1 MRDRMER
8 LVLLPFAVGCISES
22 SVAIATQ
29 NHRRSKNVDSPPSR
43 TDQETADR
51 DKEEEG
57 SFSDESMKSSF
68 NLMAL
73 PKPNISTGI
82 QRLFKGFRSVSHLFV
97 YKEEDMQ
104 EEETEIEIGLPTD
117 VKHVTHIGWDGCAA
131 LNPTRGWDCLM
142 PPDHELL
149 HSADGHDQ
157 LFPSSADASLAQSEH
172 SRSIA

>member
-8 LVLLPFAVGCISES
+8 LVLLPFAVGCMSES

-29 NHRRSKNVDSPPSR
+29 NPRRSKNVDLPPLR
-43 TDQETADR
+43 TDQEMTDR

-57 SFSDESMKSSF
+57 NLSDESMKSSF

-82 QRLFKGFRSVSHLFV
+82 QRLFKGVRSFSHLFA
-97 YKEEDMQ
+97 YKEEDM
-104 EEETEIEIGLPTD
+104 EEEQMDIEIGLPTD

-131 LNPTRGWDCLM
+131 HNLPRAG
-142 PPDHELL
+142 
-149 HSADGHDQ
+149 
-157 LFPSSADASLAQSEH
+157 
-172 SRSIA
+172 IV